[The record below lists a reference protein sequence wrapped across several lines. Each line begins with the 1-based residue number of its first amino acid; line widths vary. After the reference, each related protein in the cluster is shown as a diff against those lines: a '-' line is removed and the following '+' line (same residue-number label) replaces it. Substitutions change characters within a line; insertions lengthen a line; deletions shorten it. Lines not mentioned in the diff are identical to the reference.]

1 MTTTQFKKSPPPPIG
16 VLPTATEAVDCT
28 DAETESY
35 DTAVH
40 ACDRPATTTT
50 AIIMKGLG
58 WS

>member
-1 MTTTQFKKSPPPPIG
+1 MTTTQSKKSPPPPIG

-28 DAETESY
+28 DATTESY

-40 ACDRPATTTT
+40 ACNRPATTTT